1 MATNKFGFFVRDD
14 LPTPDSSPELF
25 ESVLQRRVLAFLID
39 LIILGII
46 IPIAAV
52 VLGVLGVLTLGIAW
66 LGYFILVPGVAF
78 LYYMATLGSPARATV
93 GMQMMDIVLTP
104 TRSQPLDGAL
114 AVLHPFVGW
123 LTYVI
128 CSPFIILLALFTR
141 RRQMLH
147 DLIVGTLM
155 VRRSPMER
163 FWREEARYYGDAWA
177 SPNRQKHRD
186 E

>member
-1 MATNKFGFFVRDD
+1 MAKNIFGYFVRDD

-25 ESVLQRRVLAFLID
+25 ESVLQRRVLAFVID
-39 LIILGII
+39 VLILGAL
-46 IPIAAV
+46 IAISAV
-52 VLGVLGVLTLGIAW
+52 VLGVLGILTFGLAW

-93 GMQMMDIVLTP
+93 GMQLMDIVLTP
-104 TRSQPLDGAL
+104 TRTQPLDGAL

-128 CSPFIILLALFTR
+128 CSPFVVLLALFTR

-147 DLIVGTLM
+147 DLTVGTLM

-163 FWREEARYYGDAWA
+163 FWREEAQHYGDAWA
-177 SPNRQKHRD
+177 SPKSSNYRD
-186 E
+186 